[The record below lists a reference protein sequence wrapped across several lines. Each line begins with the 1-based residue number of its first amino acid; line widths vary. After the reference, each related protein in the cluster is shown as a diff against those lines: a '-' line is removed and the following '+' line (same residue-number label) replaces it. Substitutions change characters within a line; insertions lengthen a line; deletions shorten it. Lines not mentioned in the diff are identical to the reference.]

1 MTKKKCYIEN
11 IFTTNTTDNFK
22 LKLITTLK
30 IKSEKTPF

>member
-1 MTKKKCYIEN
+1 MTKKKYYIKN
-11 IFTTNTTDNFK
+11 IFTTNIIDNFK